1 MCKLSVLVS
10 ILKNSYKNFNSHR
23 PSQKKQPLREAATLV
38 QENTSYLFKNEAIV
52 CSFFPFGFFS
62 VEKVRKRTLFFRL
75 YTLELKNIPN
85 V

>member
-1 MCKLSVLVS
+1 VRKFYTCKLSVLVS

-52 CSFFPFGFFS
+52 CSVFPFGFFS
-62 VEKVRKRTLFFRL
+62 VEKEL
-75 YTLELKNIPN
+75 YFLDFILWH
-85 V
+85 